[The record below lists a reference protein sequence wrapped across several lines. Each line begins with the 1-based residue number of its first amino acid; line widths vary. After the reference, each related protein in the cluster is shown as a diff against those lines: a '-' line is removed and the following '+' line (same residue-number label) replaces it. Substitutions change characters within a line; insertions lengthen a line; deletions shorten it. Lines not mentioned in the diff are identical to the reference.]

1 MELDK
6 TLVFVEQIFSHFG
19 WYSLALVALTTFI
32 MIPVSLLLKKIF
44 KSESTQRLR
53 KTISSLLVYG
63 VSVGV
68 VSAYTAIFKVAT
80 ITFHYLV
87 NTAIPIAL
95 LAMLLWAIIKVVRD
109 YGFKPLLKLISQ
121 SKSWKEG
128 IYKLGVDKKVV
139 DLVIAKAD
147 KYLAGINATK
157 AEEVIKQETMLT
169 SQIATEITGFV
180 DGTVNISEV
189 ATKLAKAVV
198 SKHSK

>member
-1 MELDK
+1 MDLDK
-6 TLVFVEQIFSHFG
+6 TLVFVEQIFSYFG
-19 WYSLALVALTTFI
+19 WYSIALVALTTLI

-63 VSVGV
+63 VSAGV

-128 IYKLGVDKKVV
+128 IYKLGVDKKIV

-147 KYLAGINATK
+147 KYLAGINAK
-157 AEEVIKQETMLT
+157 SAEEVIKQETMLT
-169 SQIATEITGFV
+169 RQIATEINGFV
-180 DGTVNISEV
+180 DGTVNIGEV

>member
-1 MELDK
+1 MDLDK
-6 TLVFVEQIFSHFG
+6 TLVFVEQIFSYFG
-19 WYSLALVALTTFI
+19 WYSIALVALTTFI

-63 VSVGV
+63 VSAGV

-109 YGFKPLLKLISQ
+109 YGFKPLLKII
-121 SKSWKEG
+121 SKSKAWKEG

-157 AEEVIKQETMLT
+157 AEEVIKQETILT
-169 SQIATEITGFV
+169 RQIAAEINGFI
-180 DGTVNISEV
+180 DGTVNIGEV

>member
-1 MELDK
+1 MDLDK
-6 TLVFVEQIFSHFG
+6 TIVFVEQIFSYFG
-19 WYSLALVALTTFI
+19 WYSIGLVALTTLL
-32 MIPVSLLLKKIF
+32 MIPISLLLKKIF
-44 KSESTQRLR
+44 KSEGTQRLR
-53 KTISSLLVYG
+53 KTISSLLVYV
-63 VSVGV
+63 VSAGV
-68 VSAYTAIFKVAT
+68 VSAFTAIFKVAT

-87 NTAIPIAL
+87 STAIPVAL
-95 LAMLLWAIIKVVRD
+95 LAMLLWAIIKVIRD
-109 YGFKPLLKLISQ
+109 YGFKPLLKLISK
-121 SKSWKEG
+121 SKTWKEG

-169 SQIATEITGFV
+169 RQIATEITGFV
-180 DGTVNISEV
+180 DGSVNIGEV